1 MELSYE
7 LSSYKPKNQ
16 EALQSFLS
24 KAKETMDAGA
34 LKTAAYSGGIL
45 EGLVVSPQYA
55 TLGANWIGN
64 KLGLRND
71 AEAVN
76 AAKDIK
82 QFYKEYSPIPKPVED
97 YFNFLQEQEPGLK
110 DTGKIVGA
118 AAAPVSRLGAA
129 IGASKTLTRLPI
141 KNYKLSPAQAAQE
154 AQKFVTEPYI
164 DYGTSN

>member
-110 DTGKIVGA
+110 DTGKI
-118 AAAPVSRLGAA
+118 
-129 IGASKTLTRLPI
+129 TLVTPKKEELTELEESL
-141 KNYKLSPAQAAQE
+141 KNLLKDIEEL
-154 AQKFVTEPYI
+154 K
-164 DYGTSN
+164 NN